1 MFLLKNAAPR
11 AAFPF
16 PEMQR
21 LSSFL
26 LLLLLACLPAS
37 LRAQEA
43 AAAPADTLEREVL
56 LETSMGNIRV
66 KLYNDTPRH
75 RDNFLRLVR
84 EGFYDGILFHRVI
97 PNFMIQAGDSAS
109 RHAPEGVRL
118 GDTPEPY
125 TVGAEIRFPERF
137 HKCGALAAAR
147 EDDSV
152 NPQRASSAWQ
162 FYLVY
167 GRIYDEAGLDK
178 AQAWLDEHTHGAVKL
193 TPAQRAVYTSEG
205 GVPYLDGQYTV
216 FGEITEGLAV
226 VDRIQWVGRDENN
239 RPFDDV
245 RILRA
250 TVVR

>member
-1 MFLLKNAAPR
+1 MK
-11 AAFPF
+11 
-16 PEMQR
+16 R
-21 LSSFL
+21 LFWL
-26 LLLLLACLPAS
+26 LLMWCS
-37 LRAQEA
+37 LTATQAQT
-43 AAAPADTLEREVL
+43 PADTTRLQVM
-56 LETSMGNIRV
+56 LETTQGNIRLV
-66 KLYNDTPRH
+66 LYNETPKH
-75 RDNFLRLVR
+75 RDNFVQLVR
-84 EGFYDGILFHRVI
+84 RGYYDGVLFHRVI

-109 RHAPEGVRL
+109 RQAPEGVKL
-118 GDTPEPY
+118 GESEEPY
-125 TVGAEIRFPERF
+125 TVPAEICYPTRF
-137 HKCGALAAAR
+137 HRCGALAAAR

-178 AQAWLDEHTHGAVKL
+178 AQAWLDENTHGAVKL

-226 VDRIQWVGRDENN
+226 VDRIQWVGRDEHNL
-239 RPFDDV
+239 PFDDV